1 MYETLEFYN
10 SDGLDLKD
18 ILKDCIYNYFI
29 KNINHLS
36 TDNKLKSNENN
47 SIINM
52 TSKQEILSSERRL
65 NV

>member
-36 TDNKLKSNENN
+36 TDNKLKSHENN
-47 SIINM
+47 SIIDV

>member
-1 MYETLEFYN
+1 MYEILEFYN

-52 TSKQEILSSERRL
+52 TSKQEILSSECD
-65 NV
+65 

>member
-29 KNINHLS
+29 KSINHLS
-36 TDNKLKSNENN
+36 TDNKLKSHENN
-47 SIINM
+47 SIIDV